1 MPKFVRFYIKTA
13 LIFFLL
19 SLLIGILMIARPLF
33 DLPSYVSS
41 SFPTYLHL
49 FMVGWI
55 TQLIFGVSIWMFP
68 APDHGGR
75 YGNENVIWA
84 IYWTL
89 NVGLVFRFLGEPGKL
104 LLRASLIVNW
114 LLVLSAVLQWTA
126 GLLYAYHI
134 WGRVKGK

>member
-1 MPKFVRFYIKTA
+1 MPTFVRFYIKTA
-13 LIFFLL
+13 LGFFLL
-19 SLLIGILMIARPLF
+19 SLLIGVLIVGQPLLH
-33 DLPSYVSS
+33 LPGFVAS

-49 FMVGWI
+49 FVVGWI

-68 APDHGGR
+68 APEHGGR
-75 YGNENVIWA
+75 YGHEKLVWT

-89 NVGLVFRFLGEPGKL
+89 NVGLLLRLFGEPGKQL
-104 LLRASLIVNW
+104 LGVSLIVNW
-114 LLVLSAVLQWTA
+114 TLILSALLQWIA